1 MSETE
6 ITITVILIATI
17 FAIGLI
23 HYKYKKASFDLW
35 VEQFEAVMESKV
47 PEEDKDLI
55 LRDIYTQG
63 VTIRQAIIL
72 YNEAKTKE

>member
-1 MSETE
+1 MSETG
-6 ITITVILIATI
+6 IRITVIGVATI
-17 FAIGLI
+17 LSAGLI
-23 HYKYKKASFDLW
+23 HYRYKQASFDLW

-55 LRDIYTQG
+55 LRDIYTQD

-72 YNEAKTKE
+72 YNEAKNA